1 MDVIKALR
9 YFISEDGPH
18 MSIKTLSIYCG
29 LGESTMRDYIRGK
42 YKPPEER
49 RLQIQK
55 GLQDMIKEMMT
66 ECPL

>member
-49 RLQIQK
+49 RL
-55 GLQDMIKEMMT
+55 
-66 ECPL
+66 